1 MAGHKALFLSAPS
14 PMTAAAMR
22 GWLAAGNEIAGL
34 WVPVLPNKGL
44 VNRDRRLSWIAP
56 QWSTAAVA
64 RRNGIPVRTVQRLA
78 AWPGRMDAAYE
89 TGADTL
95 ICHFFPFLVPDDMLA
110 FFDKRAVNLHP
121 SPLPRY
127 RGPTPIE
134 AMILDGSIKT
144 DAAMTLHLMS
154 HGLDTGDI
162 IAARPAGYP
171 ADGNR
176 EKYRLELAKAARWLV
191 GNALPD
197 YLAGNIAAIPQ
208 DECKA
213 SYHKVTQADIALSG
227 RFDWQTLKWRCQT
240 LARHQPLDI
249 EGLHSARIVAFAG
262 NLGPASGKAPD
273 VRRFSI
279 EMDCANA
286 RVRLKRKRPW
296 SSLLQKATGL
306 MVQVIDK
313 DQN

>member
-22 GWLAAGNEIAGL
+22 GWLAAGNEISGL

-44 VNRDRRLSWIAP
+44 IDRDRRLAWIAP
-56 QWSTAAVA
+56 QWSTAAVV
-64 RRNGIPVRTVQRLA
+64 RRNRIPVKVVPRLA
-78 AWPGRMDAAYE
+78 AWPERLNVAYE

-95 ICHFFPFLVPDDMLA
+95 ICHYFPFLVPDDMLA
-110 FFDKRAVNLHP
+110 CFAKRAINLHP

-134 AMILDGSIKT
+134 AMILDGTIKT
-144 DAAMTLHLMS
+144 NAAMTLHLMS
-154 HGLDTGDI
+154 HGLDAGDI
-162 IAARPAGYP
+162 IAARPVVFP

-176 EKYRLELAKAARWLV
+176 EKYRIELAKAARWLV

-197 YLAGNIAAIPQ
+197 YLAGNIAPIPQ
-208 DECKA
+208 DESKA
-213 SYHKVTQADIALSG
+213 SYLKVTKTDIALSG
-227 RFDWQTLKWRCQT
+227 KLDWQTVKWRCQT

-249 EGLHSARIVAFAG
+249 EGLPSAKIVAFAG

-273 VRRFSI
+273 VTRFSI
-279 EMDCANA
+279 AMDCTDA
-286 RVRLKRKRPW
+286 RVQLKRKRPW

-306 MVQVIDK
+306 MVQVK
-313 DQN
+313 DRDHN